1 MIEFSKIPPQAID
14 IEESVIVSCLLGNTD
29 QVVNLISS
37 DDFYRSAHQKIF
49 RAILEIY
56 GKKEPIDLGTVYNY
70 LRDKGQ
76 SEEVG
81 GALYLSNL
89 LDTTPLP
96 VSVES
101 YCKIIKEKSIL
112 RRLIIQSSQIIEK
125 CFNTDGEDISVI
137 LEQSHQKINS
147 VNYDSKSDIYS
158 FDDLATS
165 AGDRYEKLYHSKDK
179 ISGVA
184 SGFYDLDWIT
194 CGFQPSDLIL
204 IAARPSM
211 GKTAL
216 ASNIASHVAGNN
228 QSVLIFSHEM
238 SKEQLFDRQIASDS
252 MVNLQ
257 KFRSG
262 RFNPEDWDKITNSL
276 SKAFVLPVYIE
287 DSSALHYSEIRQK
300 VYSAHQKYNIKLV
313 IFDYLQ
319 LARGDKER
327 TRDREIASISSAFK
341 SMAKDFSIPI
351 IVLSQLNRAL
361 ENRPNKRPRIA
372 DLRDCVPGDTNVL
385 LSDGS
390 RTKISDLVGK
400 KPEVV
405 CINNTMKIITAKSE
419 KIWIVGKRKIKEVI
433 LTSGKRFKCTSGH
446 KFLTISGFKKL
457 SNLKIGD
464 RIATARKLLE
474 PKNIKEEWPY
484 LKIALLGQ
492 LIGDGSYLKGQSLR
506 YTTESE
512 ANSRIVRKAVIKIF
526 GCEVKKYRGRNNW
539 HQLLISGNGDRWH
552 HKGVNKWLRE
562 LGIFNQRSHQKRI
575 PMVIYGMS
583 DRAIKILVAH
593 LWATDG
599 SITIRKKSNQANIHY
614 STNSKLLAEDVAF
627 LLLRIGIVSRIKMV
641 TKKGYKNG
649 YMVLV
654 SGAGEQLKFL
664 KTVRQF
670 GLRAI
675 QAKRVK
681 SILKG
686 LDQNTNIDTIPNEIF
701 LSVKKIMKNKG
712 ITHRQMAKMRNTSF
726 KGNAAW
732 SFSPSRK
739 IVKEYARLLDSKE
752 LEKFS
757 ESDLFW
763 DQIKEIND
771 KGYRDVYDITVPK
784 YSNWISDGI
793 ISHNS
798 GTLEQDAD
806 LIMFLYRPLAYDEK
820 EEYEGHTELS
830 IAKHRN
836 GPTGMVKLIWRERY
850 TRFENKARE

>member
-1 MIEFSKIPPQAID
+1 MITKIPPQSIET
-14 IEESVIVSCLLGNTD
+14 EESVLASCLLGYTRKA
-29 QVVNLISS
+29 VNLITG

-49 RAILEIY
+49 TAISELQA
-56 GKKEPIDLGTVYNY
+56 KKEPIDLNTVVNF
-70 LRDKGQ
+70 LREKNQ
-76 SEEVG
+76 LEEIG
-81 GALYLSNL
+81 GALYLTQLIDRVPLASNI
-89 LDTTPLP
+89 
-96 VSVES
+96 EI
-101 YCKIIKEKSIL
+101 YCKILREKSVL
-112 RRLIIQSSQIIEK
+112 RKLINESYKIIQN
-125 CFNTDGEDISVI
+125 CFDPQEDVGLV
-137 LEQSHQKINS
+137 LEQSRRSISSIQ
-147 VNYDSKSDIYS
+147 YESKSNISSYHELS
-158 FDDLATS
+158 VLAS
-165 AGDRYEKLYHSKDK
+165 ERYEKLYQNKGQITG
-179 ISGVA
+179 IS
-184 SGFYDLDWIT
+184 SGFIDIDWYT
-194 CGFQPSDLIL
+194 CGFQPTDFIIL
-204 IAARPSM
+204 AARPSM

-216 ASNIASHVAGNN
+216 GLNIARNIANQGNA
-228 QSVLIFSHEM
+228 VLVFSLEM
-238 SKEQLFDRQIASDS
+238 SDDQLYDRQISS
-252 MVNLQ
+252 ESQVNLQ

-262 RFNPEDWDKITNSL
+262 RFTEDDWDKLNNAQGKS
-276 SKAFVLPVYIE
+276 FNWPVYIE
-287 DSSALHYSEIRQK
+287 DSAALHYSAIRSRA
-300 VYSAHQKYNIKLV
+300 YSAIEKYDIK
-313 IFDYLQ
+313 IIIIDYLQ
-319 LARGDKER
+319 LIKGDKE
-327 TRDREIASISSAFK
+327 TSRDREVAGISAAMK
-341 SMAKDFSIPI
+341 AMAKEFEIPV
-351 IVLSQLNRAL
+351 IVLSQLNRSL
-361 ENRPNKRPRIA
+361 ENRSNDKRPRLS

-400 KPEVV
+400 KPEIV
-405 CINNTMKIITAKSE
+405 CINNTMKITTSKSE
-419 KIWIVGKRKIKEVI
+419 KIWMVGRRKIQEVI
-433 LTSGKRFKCTSGH
+433 LTSGKRFKCTNGH
-446 KFLTISGFKKL
+446 KFLTIDGFKKL

-464 RIATARKLLE
+464 RIATVRKLLE

-512 ANSRIVRKAVIKIF
+512 ANSRIVRKAAIKIF

-627 LLLRIGIVSRIKMV
+627 LLLRIGIVSIIKMV

-771 KGYRDVYDITVPK
+771 KGYKDVYDITVPK

-798 GTLEQDAD
+798 GTLEQDSD
-806 LIMFLYRPLAYDEK
+806 LIMFLYRPAVYAQK
-820 EEYEGHTELS
+820 EDYPGHTELN

-836 GPTGMVKLIWRERY
+836 GPTGTINLIWQDRY
-850 TRFENKARE
+850 TKFLSKTRD